1 MHAHTSGKLA
11 LPGVS
16 LYYEVRGAGPAL
28 LIIPSGNGDAT
39 PFGPMADA
47 LAERYTVITYDRR
60 GFSRSPLKGSVDDDL
75 RIELD
80 AYDAYRLLA
89 HLAEPP
95 AHVFGSSS
103 GAIVALALLERYPKQ
118 IRTLVCHEPPLAS
131 VLPDAEQWLAFY
143 AELYQTYRSSGV
155 EEARAVFMEGMGM
168 NVPTRPPKE
177 VELPPDQLAA
187 MLSRIRRNHTF
198 WFEHEIR
205 TYPAYVPD
213 IALLRTLSDRLVLGN
228 GSIGREHF
236 PYRPNTVLSERIGKE
251 IVHFP
256 GGHVGY
262 VTHPFEFAAD
272 LAGVLTAR
280 DEPLGADARDGQPSE
295 CAACAARARGSE
307 AGVAGG

>member
-1 MHAHTSGKLA
+1 MHPPVSGRLA
-11 LPGVS
+11 LPGAK

-60 GFSRSPLKGSVDDDL
+60 GFSRSPVNGPVDDDL

-80 AYDAYRLLA
+80 AYDAHRLLG
-89 HLAEPP
+89 HLAETP

-103 GAIVALALLERYPKQ
+103 GAIVALALLERYPERV
-118 IRTLVCHEPPLAS
+118 RTLVCHEPPLAS
-131 VLPDAEQWLAFY
+131 VLPDSGRWLAFY
-143 AELYQTYRSSGV
+143 ADLYETYRGSGV
-155 EEARAVFMEGMGM
+155 EAARAVFLEAMGM
-168 NVPTRPPKE
+168 NAPTRPPKE

-187 MLSRIRRNHTF
+187 MLARIRRNHVF

-205 TYPAYVPD
+205 TYPAYLPD
-213 IALLRTLSDRLVLGN
+213 IPLLRTMSDRLVLGN
-228 GSIGREHF
+228 GSIGHEHF
-236 PYRPNTVLSERIGKE
+236 PYRPNTVLSERIGLE

-262 VTHPFEFAAD
+262 VTHPFEFAAE
-272 LAGVLTAR
+272 LEGVLATREDRASVT
-280 DEPLGADARDGQPSE
+280 DG
-295 CAACAARARGSE
+295 
-307 AGVAGG
+307 